1 VEGFADNGENLGN
14 CFVYDHF
21 TSLHVSGDGT
31 YGTNCI
37 AYSDTN
43 CQTEM
48 TVSPLPFFL
57 KIRKRQWS
65 SNLLQWSGPSADA
78 REGNRQHG
86 RWQWQV
92 HRSPE
97 RQEYEVLLPLLDAG
111 ARYLLPY

>member
-1 VEGFADNGENLGN
+1 MSMDFFLSVQDDEGWKVLLITGENLGN

-48 TVSPLPFFL
+48 TVSPLTFFL
-57 KIRKRQWS
+57 KIKKR
-65 SNLLQWSGPSADA
+65 
-78 REGNRQHG
+78 
-86 RWQWQV
+86 
-92 HRSPE
+92 
-97 RQEYEVLLPLLDAG
+97 
-111 ARYLLPY
+111 